1 MMPLVDDADVQVHLP
16 YDKLKIESIPD
27 DLIQCK
33 LDSERIV
40 RGYLAGVVD
49 SAVLATWDEPVNT
62 PSLIRAIAGRL
73 TAALIY
79 RTRYSENRLGDPEFA
94 QNKYN
99 EAMAM
104 LMGII
109 AGDIPLDTV
118 VVGTEFDNSW
128 FWPNNTTDPP
138 RFTMADQY

>member
-1 MMPLVDDADVQVHLP
+1 MPLVADADVQVHLP

-49 SAVLATWDEPVNT
+49 TAVLATWIDPDST
-62 PSLIRAIAGRL
+62 PEIIRAITGRL
-73 TAALIY
+73 CAALIY

-99 EAMAM
+99 EAMSL
-104 LMGII
+104 LMGVI
-109 AGDIPLDTV
+109 AGEIPIDTV
-118 VVGTEFDNSW
+118 VIGTDFTNEW
-128 FWPNNTTDPP
+128 FWPNNSTDPP
-138 RFTMADQY
+138 KFAMADRY